1 MIGCTNDR
9 YAKKIDTTK
18 SIVFGIMIQ
27 RKKKNIWNDIDTYV
41 QIKFY
46 QIISSILETNRDKN
60 SRSTLQDEIPLF
72 IIFFFFFT
80 HFITLF
86 PKFQKRI
93 TCQKLEKYYIFRDK
107 VSSFNISCMGN
118 ILFSEFQKCSKNSP
132 QGKLWK
138 ERVIK
143 FVVTYAKYRF
153 IIFFPKGCIL
163 KKIHKNLGES

>member
-1 MIGCTNDR
+1 MIGCTNDC

-72 IIFFFFFT
+72 IIFFFFL
-80 HFITLF
+80 HILLRY
-86 PKFQKRI
+86 FQN
-93 TCQKLEKYYIFRDK
+93 FRN
-107 VSSFNISCMGN
+107 VSRAKS
-118 ILFSEFQKCSKNSP
+118 SKNITYFGIKYHLLIFP
-132 QGKLWK
+132 VW
-138 ERVIK
+138 VIYY
-143 FVVTYAKYRF
+143 FQNFRSAR
-153 IIFFPKGCIL
+153 
-163 KKIHKNLGES
+163 KIHLKVNYGKKEW

>member
-72 IIFFFFFT
+72 IIFFFFFYT
-80 HFITLF
+80 FYYVISKISETYHV
-86 PKFQKRI
+86 PKARKI
-93 TCQKLEKYYIFRDK
+93 LH
-107 VSSFNISCMGN
+107 ISG
-118 ILFSEFQKCSKNSP
+118 
-132 QGKLWK
+132 
-138 ERVIK
+138 
-143 FVVTYAKYRF
+143 
-153 IIFFPKGCIL
+153 
-163 KKIHKNLGES
+163 